1 MQTKYLC
8 VHIRNKGEVGA
19 FNMLNPSRIFL
30 TDHSKAV
37 LHLCFAC
44 VFVILS
50 FLFIAAVWPHGRTDL
65 FAI

>member
-19 FNMLNPSRIFL
+19 FNMLDPSSIFF

-37 LHLCFAC
+37 LHLWNPFYSGSHVSLAYCF
-44 VFVILS
+44 FFSLH
-50 FLFIAAVWPHGRTDL
+50 P
-65 FAI
+65 